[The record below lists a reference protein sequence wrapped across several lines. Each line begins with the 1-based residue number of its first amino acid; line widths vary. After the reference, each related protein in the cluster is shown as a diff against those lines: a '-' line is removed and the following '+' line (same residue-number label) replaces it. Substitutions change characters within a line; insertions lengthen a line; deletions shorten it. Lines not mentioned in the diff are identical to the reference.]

1 MYEIFEKLCDLKG
14 ITPYKFCKDTGVN
27 SSTISTWKKNN
38 SQCRPE
44 LAEKVCTYF
53 GVSHDY
59 LMTGKEKE
67 GGETYYLNDET
78 KEIAQAI
85 FENKELKMLFDVSR
99 NAPAD
104 RLIAY
109 YNLIKA
115 MQDTEK
121 GND

>member
-59 LMTGKEKE
+59 LMTGKEPE
-67 GGETYYLNDET
+67 YNT
-78 KEIAQAI
+78 EIANTDIALTNMSKRLKAYALRMAELSEDKQEHI
-85 FENKELKMLFDVSR
+85 MQLIDMLSKEN
-99 NAPAD
+99 
-104 RLIAY
+104 
-109 YNLIKA
+109 
-115 MQDTEK
+115 
-121 GND
+121 